1 MGIAKEVKKATIRR
15 AFHYLE
21 KDPEKNA
28 QNLMELVDRFAGGGP
43 DSFPTQRAAFRNVL
57 QNPDN
62 NMYQLI
68 MKVLKETDQ
77 DVLKATLENFFFN
90 ANLTGWPKQEEN
102 RKKYGCNI
110 FFLEVPS
117 LDISSTE
124 LREKIRSG
132 KNVKYLIPKETEKY
146 IADHDLYKEGKNNA

>member
-21 KDPEKNA
+21 KNPEKNA
-28 QNLMELVDRFAGGGP
+28 QNLMELVDRFAGEGP

-77 DVLKATLENFFFN
+77 DVLKATLETFFSMPT
-90 ANLTGWPKQEEN
+90 LQDGQS
-102 RKKYGCNI
+102 RKKIEKSTDVI
-110 FFLEVPS
+110 FHGQSFWILHQPA
-117 LDISSTE
+117 ISIAQDAGQQSTE
-124 LREKIRSG
+124 IS
-132 KNVKYLIPKETEKY
+132 
-146 IADHDLYKEGKNNA
+146 